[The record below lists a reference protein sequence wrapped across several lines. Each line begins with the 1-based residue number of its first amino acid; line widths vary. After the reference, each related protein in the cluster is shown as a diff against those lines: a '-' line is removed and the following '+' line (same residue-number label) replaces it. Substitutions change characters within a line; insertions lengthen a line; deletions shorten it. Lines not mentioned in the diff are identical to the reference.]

1 MITRIIA
8 LIVLLVSASAHAAP
22 SPAEVQAA
30 LANAHVDRKAAI
42 LTVEAAVPAADAASR
57 PMLVLQAGEQRRLA
71 GDDGAAR
78 RWFDQISDSKTAEGT
93 AARLALALISATP
106 RPAESVRRAVVEA
119 PDRGVLASLDAD
131 RLGLLARWSD
141 RPEDGRRLAA
151 EALDRAVPGQVERLR
166 EELERAGLVATGPR
180 APRGGSSAP
189 VRPGVVGVLL
199 PLTGRYASVGAQVR
213 DALEEGWRAGGG
225 SVQLVMADTEGSPA
239 GAVAAIR
246 RLVEVDHV
254 GAVLGPLL
262 TPEMGPTIEA
272 AEALG
277 VPLVLMSQGMDDVVD
292 LNWVLQGWITPAQQI
307 DVLLQYA
314 MEVADHERFAV
325 VAPDSDYGKAAAA
338 RFTEEV
344 KRRGGSIAIAV
355 TYASE
360 SSDLKNMASAVAR
373 ASPGAPPTVDY
384 DAIFVPDRG
393 RQVPLVAAALA
404 VQDVPLGTYKPY
416 DDGPIPL
423 LGLSGWNSWD
433 LIAGGGAYVANAR
446 FTDVFVA
453 PPETGLQ
460 WTPRPAWKTFVDAFR
475 DAKGRTPTQVEALA
489 YDAAAI
495 VAVAAATRPTTRE
508 AFFTALLTA
517 QRPASVTGASS
528 FDAATRSLR
537 HRIEVISVSRGGL
550 APLGD
555 P

>member
-1 MITRIIA
+1 MITRLAA
-8 LIVLLVSASAHAAP
+8 LVVWLSASAYAAP
-22 SPAEVQAA
+22 LPADVQEA

-42 LTVEAAVPAADAASR
+42 LAVEAAVPSADPEDR
-57 PMLVLQAGEQRRLA
+57 PRLVLHAGEQRRLA
-71 GDDGAAR
+71 GDEGAAR
-78 RWFDQISDSKTAEGT
+78 RWFEQLVESKSAEGT
-93 AARLALALISATP
+93 AARLALALISATA
-106 RPAESVRRAVVEA
+106 RPSESVRRAVVEA

-131 RLGLLARWSD
+131 RLGLLARWAE
-141 RPEDGRRLAA
+141 RTEDGKRLAA

-166 EELERAGLVATGPR
+166 DDLERAALVAAAPR
-180 APRGGSSAP
+180 ALRSVSAAP
-189 VRPGVVGVLL
+189 VRPGAVGVLL

-225 SVQLVMADTEGSPA
+225 PVQLVMADTEGSPA
-239 GAVAAIR
+239 GAAAALR

-262 TPEMGPTIEA
+262 TPEMGPTIEV

-292 LNWVLQGWITPAQQI
+292 LDWVLQGWITPAQQI

-338 RFTEEV
+338 RFTDEV
-344 KRRGGSIAIAV
+344 KRRGGSISIAV
-355 TYASE
+355 TYPSE
-360 SSDLKNMASAVAR
+360 SSDLKSMASAVAR

-384 DAIFVPDRG
+384 DAIFVPDRA

-495 VAVAAATRPTTRE
+495 VAVAASTRPATRE
-508 AFFTALLTA
+508 AFFSALLAA
-517 QRPASVTGASS
+517 QRASSVTGASS
-528 FDAATRSLR
+528 FDPTTRSLR